1 MTNLGYDYFLEEKTL
16 KKNRLNPKKHLFFSL
31 GGVPCIDANLWD
43 GHKDKFENIEL
54 TTTTAQ
60 SWKVSKEVF
69 DENKL
74 VFDVGYGRQYYIH
87 KELWQVIEK
96 QPRLPL
102 DK

>member
-1 MTNLGYDYFLEEKTL
+1 MTNLGDDYFLEEKTL

-43 GHKDKFENIEL
+43 GHKDKFESVEL
-54 TTTTAQ
+54 TTTAQ